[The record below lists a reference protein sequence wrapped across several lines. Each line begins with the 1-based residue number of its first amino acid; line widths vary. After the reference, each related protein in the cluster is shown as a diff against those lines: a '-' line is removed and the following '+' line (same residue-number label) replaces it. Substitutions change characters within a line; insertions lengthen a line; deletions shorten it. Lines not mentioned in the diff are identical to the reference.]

1 MEIITDMGW
10 SRPVVGTRV
19 VGEVVGTVVGTP
31 EGASV
36 VAAKVV
42 GDSVVGV
49 CVPWPDIGTRVG
61 SFKTCL
67 ISTEIEKIQTR
78 G

>member
-1 MEIITDMGW
+1 MGIITDMGW

-36 VAAKVV
+36 VGAKVV

-49 CVPWPDIGTRVG
+49 CVLGLAVGTRVG

-67 ISTEIEKIQTR
+67 ICSEMEK
-78 G
+78 